1 LPNEDAFTIDV
12 KLPWEHYSDGVYC
25 IEIDPDGAQRRMAG
39 AGLVFRTTQ
48 GEIIYHFF
56 SLLKEECSN
65 NEAEYKNLIFV
76 LLLALS
82 MSI

>member
-1 LPNEDAFTIDV
+1 
-12 KLPWEHYSDGVYC
+12 
-25 IEIDPDGAQRRMAG
+25 MAG

>member
-12 KLPWEHYSDGVYC
+12 KSPWEHYSDGVYC

-48 GEIIYHFF
+48 GEIIYHF